1 MPNSHNRDVERVIN
15 LFGNA
20 IRMDWSSIDGR
31 SIRDSLEYL
40 SGQIDTGVPDS
51 FEEMLDRVGVTVDGE
66 WVY

>member
-1 MPNSHNRDVERVIN
+1 MSNSHNRDVERAIN

-51 FEEMLDRVGVTVDGE
+51 FEGMLDRVGVTVDGE